1 MRTVALVENCLFEF
15 TTADGIDFDNVPAG
29 TIIRNTTVRNGK
41 GFNIDG
47 IDFGKVDFMPPGS
60 RARVEN
66 CKIYN
71 FSDNGISIGEGALD
85 VVVTGTLIY
94 RAGSGIAVK
103 DSSIATIYNNT
114 IYDCGY
120 GIEVYEKNTGLG
132 GGHAVAYNNI
142 FWENQ
147 NGSFSLSTD
156 ATLELSYSN
165 LQENIVD
172 TVANN
177 YSLDPFFVDA
187 SSDNFQLSPIS
198 PLRGKGI
205 NGEDLGAIF
214 PVGGIPVPTS
224 DLILGHPQAFMKY
237 KGDSTI
243 NIYWSA
249 GSSIQSVDLQFSD
262 DGE

>member
-1 MRTVALVENCLFEF
+1 MEFLLV
-15 TTADGIDFDNVPAG
+15 
-29 TIIRNTTVRNGK
+29 K
-41 GFNIDG
+41 G
-47 IDFGKVDFMPPGS
+47 
-60 RARVEN
+60 A
-66 CKIYN
+66 
-71 FSDNGISIGEGALD
+71 D

-198 PLRGKGI
+198 PLREKELTEKISEQFSCRRNSCTDIG
-205 NGEDLGAIF
+205 
-214 PVGGIPVPTS
+214 S
-224 DLILGHPQAFMKY
+224 DLRP
-237 KGDSTI
+237 
-243 NIYWSA
+243 SA
-249 GSSIQSVDLQFSD
+249 SFYEIQRRFND
-262 DGE
+262 